1 MSTGLCLMGEDMGWD
16 KSVWSWKGVE
26 FMEIATEATGAHTK
40 GELQAGMIS
49 RTGFLLC
56 SHCLEDEA
64 SPWLV
69 HSHSEDN

>member
-1 MSTGLCLMGEDMGWD
+1 
-16 KSVWSWKGVE
+16 
-26 FMEIATEATGAHTK
+26 MEIATEATGAHTK
-40 GELQAGMIS
+40 GELQADMIS

-69 HSHSEDN
+69 HSHSEDNWHLKYKNLYVEEKIQRNL